1 MSKSNPR
8 VAIVSDMSL
17 QRLALAHAVKGQ
29 GYDLVLN
36 SSPDR
41 LDAKLFNSVTPDVW
55 IVDMQEEDDDLLD
68 KVLDTG
74 VPVLFGL
81 DQAPAQGTRQYPRWE
96 RRVFIKLYD
105 VVRSQLYKG
114 YN

>member
-36 SSPDR
+36 SSR
-41 LDAKLFNSVTPDVW
+41 SFGCQAIQLGHARCLDS
-55 IVDMQEEDDDLLD
+55 
-68 KVLDTG
+68 
-74 VPVLFGL
+74 
-81 DQAPAQGTRQYPRWE
+81 
-96 RRVFIKLYD
+96 
-105 VVRSQLYKG
+105 
-114 YN
+114 

>member
-41 LDAKLFNSVTPDVW
+41 LDAKLFNHARC
-55 IVDMQEEDDDLLD
+55 LD
-68 KVLDTG
+68 
-74 VPVLFGL
+74 
-81 DQAPAQGTRQYPRWE
+81 
-96 RRVFIKLYD
+96 
-105 VVRSQLYKG
+105 S
-114 YN
+114 